1 MQLEHCRQTEP
12 VDGGGFHHMGRG
24 LSGTHGHFG
33 FRNIERPTD
42 HRKQPRH
49 SPSLC
54 WRSTGANVGSMNPTV
69 SLALLAIAGLL
80 ATRLPRPPMPRS
92 PTLQLLIAS
101 GMPLLLLGVL
111 LGPGVGLLDRPTL
124 AALAP
129 VTALVVGWVGARLG
143 ARWEWR
149 MLQRVPPETWGVVA
163 AQAVAGVGVGFLAA
177 WLGTKLVPALAAAW
191 TPRVPAALTLGAV
204 AIVPGAGAMERAARA
219 AGLAPRLARSLRR
232 VALLNA
238 ASGAL
243 VCAAALGWR
252 YPRVAGVLPGWIAGL
267 ALEAGAGAL
276 VGTLFLGLSRFARE
290 RADLGFALLAVLL
303 FGAGLAYAA
312 DLSPFV
318 VCGLA
323 VAFIVNR
330 SPHRHRVRALLA
342 TWARPTYELLFV
354 LVGAALTLPT
364 LWVLAA
370 APVLA
375 ALRVLAQWS
384 TVRSGLGYLPAAT
397 LPPIAGLAS
406 VAQGASALALGLGFS
421 LARGAGGALLTTI
434 AFGVVLTQ
442 AVAPALM
449 RLAVAPARLTAGV
462 PATELSSDPDRE

>member
-1 MQLEHCRQTEP
+1 
-12 VDGGGFHHMGRG
+12 
-24 LSGTHGHFG
+24 
-33 FRNIERPTD
+33 
-42 HRKQPRH
+42 
-49 SPSLC
+49 
-54 WRSTGANVGSMNPTV
+54 MNPTV
-69 SLALLAIAGLL
+69 ALALLAVAGLL
-80 ATRLPRPPMPRS
+80 ATHLPRLPTPRS

-101 GMPLLLLGVL
+101 GMPLLLLGLV
-111 LGPGVGLLDRPTL
+111 LGPGVGVLDRPAL

-163 AQAVAGVGVGFLAA
+163 AQVVAGVGVGFLAA
-177 WLGTKLVPALAAAW
+177 WLGTHFVPALAAAW
-191 TPRVPAALTLGAV
+191 TPRIPAALTLGAV
-204 AIVPGAGAMERAARA
+204 AIIPGAGAMERAARA

-238 ASGAL
+238 ASGAV
-243 VCAAALGWR
+243 VCAAALGLSHA
-252 YPRVAGVLPGWIAGL
+252 RVAGVLPGWIAGL
-267 ALEAGAGAL
+267 GLEVGAGAL
-276 VGTLFLGLSRFARE
+276 VAALFLGLSPFARE
-290 RADLGFALLAVLL
+290 RRDIGFALIAVLL
-303 FGAGLAYAA
+303 FGAGLGYAA

-318 VCGLA
+318 VCALA
-323 VAFIVNR
+323 VACIVNL
-330 SPHRHRVRALLA
+330 SPHRQRVRALLA
-342 TWARPTYELLFV
+342 SWARPTYEILFV

-375 ALRVLAQWS
+375 TVRVLAQWS
-384 TVRSGLGYLPAAT
+384 TVRSGLGYLPAAA

-406 VAQGASALALGLGFS
+406 IAQGASALALGLGFS

-442 AVAPALM
+442 ALAPAVM
-449 RLAVAPARLTAGV
+449 RLAAAPPRLTAGV
-462 PATELSSDPDRE
+462 PATELNSGPEPD

>member
-1 MQLEHCRQTEP
+1 
-12 VDGGGFHHMGRG
+12 
-24 LSGTHGHFG
+24 
-33 FRNIERPTD
+33 
-42 HRKQPRH
+42 
-49 SPSLC
+49 
-54 WRSTGANVGSMNPTV
+54 MNPTV
-69 SLALLAIAGLL
+69 ALALLALAGLL
-80 ATRLPRPPMPRS
+80 ATRLPRLPTPRS
-92 PTLQLLIAS
+92 PTLQILYAS
-101 GMPLLLLGVL
+101 GMPLLLLGLV
-111 LGPGVGLLDRPTL
+111 LGPGVSLLDRPTL

-149 MLQRVPPETWGVVA
+149 MLRRVPPETYGVVA

-204 AIVPGAGAMERAARA
+204 AIIPGAGAMERAARA
-219 AGLAPRLARSLRR
+219 AGLAPRMARSLRR

-238 ASGAL
+238 ASGTL
-243 VCAAALGWR
+243 VCAIALGLSH
-252 YPRVAGVLPGWIAGL
+252 PRVGGVLPGWTAGL
-267 ALEAGAGAL
+267 GLEVGAGVL
-276 VGTLFLGLSRFARE
+276 VGALFLGLARLA
-290 RADLGFALLAVLL
+290 RDGAALAFALIAVLL

-323 VAFIVNR
+323 VVFIVNR
-330 SPHRHRVRALLA
+330 SPHRHRVRTLLA
-342 TWARPTYELLFV
+342 AWARPTYELLFV

-364 LWVLAA
+364 LWVLVA

-397 LPPIAGLAS
+397 LPPVAGLAS
-406 VAQGASALALGLGFS
+406 VAQGASALALALGFS
-421 LARGAGGALLTTI
+421 LTHGAGSAVLTTI

-442 AVAPALM
+442 AVAPAVM
-449 RLAVAPARLTAGV
+449 RLAAAPPRLTAGV
-462 PATELSSDPDRE
+462 PATDLRSDPDQN